1 MDQCNQRKAHSASKC
16 ESFTLDYMRNTACRA
31 DCEIIPDEFERCII
45 CFTMRNTIQDNSVTV
60 IIPTYSRVK
69 STVEAVHSALNQTL
83 KPSRIIVID
92 DGSPEA
98 NFSDLRTQLAGLP
111 VELIKGE
118 KSSHP
123 GRARN
128 IGLAMSTSQ
137 WIAFLDSD
145 DLWKPDKLKIQIDYA
160 ISQKAQAICTNA
172 SILDGNNSGGIL
184 YPSLPR
190 ILTTKTLIK
199 TNHIINSS
207 VLISRDLL
215 LQVGGVSAEYSV
227 RGVEDYSTW
236 LKISKFVN
244 WHVINEPLVLYA
256 QFSEDSIRIGS
267 QLNYYSRVYAWLDYS
282 SWSKNYFGEKQLLT
296 RIILK
301 MLSIS
306 IGK

>member
-1 MDQCNQRKAHSASKC
+1 M
-16 ESFTLDYMRNTACRA
+16 SFTMQSR
-31 DCEIIPDEFERCII
+31 
-45 CFTMRNTIQDNSVTV
+45 IQDNSVTV

-160 ISQKAQAICTNA
+160 SSQKAQAICTNA

-190 ILTTKTLIK
+190 ILTTKKLIK
-199 TNHIINSS
+199 SNYIINSS

-215 LQVGGVSAEYSV
+215 IQVGGISAEYSV

-236 LKISKFVN
+236 LKTSRFVN

-267 QLNYYSRVYAWLDYS
+267 QLNYYSRVYAWLDYA
-282 SWSKNYFGEKQLLT
+282 SWSKEYFGEKQLLT

-301 MLSIS
+301 ILSIS

>member
-1 MDQCNQRKAHSASKC
+1 
-16 ESFTLDYMRNTACRA
+16 MRNVACRG
-31 DCEIIPDEFERCII
+31 DGEIIPDEFERCIM
-45 CFTMRNTIQDNSVTV
+45 CFTMQSRIQDNSVTV
-60 IIPTYSRVK
+60 IIPTYSRAK
-69 STVEAVHSALNQTL
+69 STVVAVHSALNQTL

-92 DGSPEA
+92 DGSPEDD
-98 NFSDLRTQLAGLP
+98 FSDLRTQLAGLP

-145 DLWKPDKLKIQIDYA
+145 DLWEPDKLKIQIDYA
-160 ISQKAQAICTNA
+160 SSQKAQAICTNA

-190 ILTTKTLIK
+190 ILTTKKLIK
-199 TNHIINSS
+199 SNYIINSS

-215 LQVGGVSAEYSV
+215 IQVGGISAEYSV

-236 LKISKFVN
+236 LKTSRFVN

-267 QLNYYSRVYAWLDYS
+267 QLNHYSRVYAWLDYA
-282 SWSKNYFGEKQLLT
+282 SWSKEYFGEKQLLT

-301 MLSIS
+301 MLSIL

>member
-1 MDQCNQRKAHSASKC
+1 M
-16 ESFTLDYMRNTACRA
+16 
-31 DCEIIPDEFERCII
+31 
-45 CFTMRNTIQDNSVTV
+45 CFTMQNTIQDNSVTV

-69 STVEAVHSALNQTL
+69 STVEAVHSALNQSF
-83 KPSRIIVID
+83 KPSQIIVID
-92 DGSPEA
+92 DGSPDA
-98 NFSDLRTQLAGLP
+98 DFSDLRSELAGLP

-128 IGLAMSTSQ
+128 VGLAMSTSH

-145 DLWKPDKLKIQIDYA
+145 DLWRPDKLKIQIDYA

-172 SILDGNNSGGIL
+172 SILGGNNGGGIL
-184 YPSLPR
+184 YPSLPK

-199 TNHIINSS
+199 SNHIINSS

-215 LQVGGVSAEYSV
+215 LQVDGISAEYYV

-236 LKISKFVN
+236 LKISTFVN

-267 QLNYYSRVYAWLDYS
+267 YLSYYSRVYAWLDYA
-282 SWSKNYFGEKQLLT
+282 SWSKEYFGEKQLLT

-301 MLSIS
+301 ILGIL